1 MLTQNA
7 EIFVIFQSIVF
18 CLKIKSNSKSEFSPY
33 LIQENI
39 AAVAI
44 RNISFSGLGQV
55 VSHWLNSQYL
65 TLTIDQSV
73 IGLILATLY
82 HDESVQTVESG
93 FLKFLHL
100 LSFTNFE
107 EKYLILGPPEDF
119 DSEKLTHFQF
129 DFKTKR
135 AKFPPLTLVSKQD
148 LESRATRDLCET
160 YLVRLVNCARS
171 TLHQI
176 NQNLNFDG
184 IIQEKFTISDDG
196 FDAVISLKPF
206 QIPTDSKFGKC
217 ENPSVFPIVNYDP
230 VKLFWNEIQES
241 FGNEVQFYF
250 NAKLLKIG
258 LKFKE
263 KAEMKVILEDL
274 QILGKDLIKEVTVK
288 K

>member
-7 EIFVIFQSIVF
+7 EIFVIFQSMVF

-107 EKYLILGPPEDF
+107 EKYLILGQSEDF
-119 DSEKLTHFQF
+119 DSEKLTHFQY

-135 AKFPPLTLVSKQD
+135 AKF
-148 LESRATRDLCET
+148 RRG
-160 YLVRLVNCARS
+160 VRGYS
-171 TLHQI
+171 
-176 NQNLNFDG
+176 
-184 IIQEKFTISDDG
+184 
-196 FDAVISLKPF
+196 
-206 QIPTDSKFGKC
+206 
-217 ENPSVFPIVNYDP
+217 
-230 VKLFWNEIQES
+230 
-241 FGNEVQFYF
+241 
-250 NAKLLKIG
+250 
-258 LKFKE
+258 
-263 KAEMKVILEDL
+263 
-274 QILGKDLIKEVTVK
+274 
-288 K
+288 